1 LKLRQR
7 VVLWTN
13 KRRRKKMASANKMKA
28 LFEQKMEDA
37 AKVQTNTKR
46 PTEKVWT
53 PNQGDNGTGAHT
65 STGYRQQVVKK
76 ESNGPPPKRS
86 LNDLP

>member
-1 LKLRQR
+1 
-7 VVLWTN
+7 
-13 KRRRKKMASANKMKA
+13 MKA
-28 LFEQKMEDA
+28 LFEKKMEDA

-53 PNQGDNGTGAHT
+53 PNQGANGTGAHT
-65 STGYRQQVVKK
+65 TVGYRQQVQAR

-86 LNDLP
+86 LADLP